1 MAESAICKINYN
13 WSGDCKFIILGV
25 KCKYLPSS
33 WWIFAINS
41 KYNLYF
47 LIYIYIYRV
56 IQKINNLIKM
66 LMTRQHNA
74 VKELFE
80 IDYILYIID

>member
-1 MAESAICKINYN
+1 MAKSAICKINYN
-13 WSGDCKFIILGV
+13 WSSDYKFIILVV

-47 LIYIYIYRV
+47 VIYIYSSSKNKQFDKNV
-56 IQKINNLIKM
+56 NDKTTQC
-66 LMTRQHNA
+66 
-74 VKELFE
+74 
-80 IDYILYIID
+80 

>member
-1 MAESAICKINYN
+1 MAKSAICKINYN
-13 WSGDCKFIILGV
+13 WSSDYKFIILVV

-33 WWIFAINS
+33 WWILQLILNIICILSF
-41 KYNLYF
+41 
-47 LIYIYIYRV
+47 IYIVR
-56 IQKINNLIKM
+56 QKRNNLIKM

-74 VKELFE
+74 KELFE